1 MIKKSKIK
9 MLICAVIII
18 NIGYV
23 ILNQQITMHRIKN
36 SIAAKESSVQN
47 LKAQSK
53 KLQDQI
59 KLSKTDKY
67 SEVLARE
74 RLNLIKE
81 GETPVIDTN
90 NK

>member
-1 MIKKSKIK
+1 MIKKAKIK

-18 NIGYV
+18 NIGYI

>member
-1 MIKKSKIK
+1 MKKSKIK

-18 NIGYV
+18 NIGYI

-36 SIAAKESSVQN
+36 SIVAKQSSVKN

>member
-36 SIAAKESSVQN
+36 SIGAKESSVQN

>member
-18 NIGYV
+18 NIGYI

-36 SIAAKESSVQN
+36 SIVAKQSSVKN